1 VSLVCAIT
9 GLPYVGKTTLFDLLT
24 GAHLPTGAFA
34 GAEAATNVGVAH
46 VPDPRLDRLAELWR
60 PRKVTPAEITFRDL
74 ALPGRAEERHGAGD
88 SVSAKRL
95 AELRTADALVHI
107 VRCFR
112 DPSVPHVAGS
122 VDPQRDLA
130 TLELELLVSDHASV
144 ERRLERLEPELR
156 GAKGLEHETKQREK
170 AIFERALTA
179 LAAETPLRDLDL
191 DADELRIV
199 RGFRFLTL
207 MPQLVVGNLDEADV
221 ARAEAAIA
229 PLRSGATR
237 HRATSVVGVCAKLEA
252 EIAELAADEAAA
264 FRTDAGISEPALER
278 VVRAIYDLLGL
289 VTFFTGG
296 DEEAR
301 AWTVPRGT
309 TAQHAAG
316 AVHSDLERGFIRAE
330 VIRWDE
336 LLRMGSEAEAKK
348 AGVVRTEGRAYRVQ
362 DGDTIRVLFNV
373 APR

>member
-1 VSLVCAIT
+1 MSLACAIT

-24 GAHLPTGAFA
+24 GAHAPTGAFA
-34 GAEAATNVGVAH
+34 GAEAAANVGVAH

-74 ALPGRAEERHGAGD
+74 ALPARAEERHGAGD
-88 SVSAKRL
+88 SASAKRL
-95 AELRTADALVHI
+95 AELRTADALVHV

-130 TLELELLVSDHASV
+130 TLELELLVSDHALV

-170 AIFERALTA
+170 AVLERALTA

-221 ARAEAAIA
+221 ARAEAVVA

-252 EIAELAADEAAA
+252 EIAELPADEAAT
-264 FRTDAGISEPALER
+264 FRADAGISEPALER
-278 VVRAIYDLLGL
+278 VVRAMYELLRL

-316 AVHSDLERGFIRAE
+316 AVHSDMERGFIRAE
-330 VIRWDE
+330 VIRWDD
-336 LLRMGSEAEAKK
+336 LLRVGSEAEAKK
-348 AGVVRTEGRAYRVQ
+348 AGLVRTEGRAYPVQ

>member
-1 VSLVCAIT
+1 MSLTSAIT
-9 GLPYVGKTTLFDLLT
+9 GLPYTGKTTLFDLVT
-24 GAHLPTGAFA
+24 GAHAPTGAFA

-60 PRKVTPAEITFRDL
+60 PRKVTHAEITFRDV
-74 ALPGRAEERHGAGD
+74 ALPAHAEERHGAGD
-88 SVSAKRL
+88 AISAKKL
-95 AELRTADALVHI
+95 AELRTADALVHV

-130 TLELELLVSDHASV
+130 TLELELLVADHAVV

-156 GAKGLEHETKQREK
+156 GAKGLERETKERET
-170 AIFERALTA
+170 AVLERALPA

-191 DADELRIV
+191 DPDESRIV

-207 MPQLVVGNLDEADV
+207 MPQLVVANLDEADL
-221 ARAEAAIA
+221 ARPEAVVA
-229 PLRSGATR
+229 PLRAVTER
-237 HRATSVVGVCAKLEA
+237 HRATAVVAVCAKLEA
-252 EIAELAADEAAA
+252 EIAELPQDEAAA

-278 VVRAIYDLLGL
+278 VIRAMYDLLDL

-301 AWTVPRGT
+301 AWTVPAGT

-316 AVHSDLERGFIRAE
+316 AVHSDMERGFIRAE
-330 VIRWDE
+330 VIRWDD
-336 LLRMGSEAEAKK
+336 LLRCGSEAEAKRQ
-348 AGVVRTEGRAYRVQ
+348 GRVRIEGRTYEVR
-362 DGDTIRVLFNV
+362 DGDTIKVLFHV
-373 APR
+373 